1 MEDLYEGNNSG
12 NDKKLAGAQEG
23 RASLSFWIV
32 VSYAEVV
39 LLQGCAIVPGAGMSE
54 MAAVMAGGL
63 PGLRWNRGEVYMQ
76 QEQSPGWG
84 ESQSYLSLD
93 GG

>member
-1 MEDLYEGNNSG
+1 MSQSSFGTASR
-12 NDKKLAGAQEG
+12 KKVAFGLAFF
-23 RASLSFWIV
+23 S
-32 VSYAEVV
+32 
-39 LLQGCAIVPGAGMSE
+39 GMSE

>member
-1 MEDLYEGNNSG
+1 
-12 NDKKLAGAQEG
+12 
-23 RASLSFWIV
+23 
-32 VSYAEVV
+32 
-39 LLQGCAIVPGAGMSE
+39 

>member
-54 MAAVMAGGL
+54 MAVQGMWSGCIPVKGMGL
-63 PGLRWNRGEVYMQ
+63 Q
-76 QEQSPGWG
+76 A
-84 ESQSYLSLD
+84 
-93 GG
+93 